1 MKTKNLV
8 TVALVAAV
16 LASSL
21 VGCGR
26 LANLKR
32 SLEGKPGETSS
43 PTRTPQTRAARTSPG
58 LEEVAVSDRLWTGVA
73 VSRGGRI
80 FVSFPRWSEDV
91 TISVGELASDG
102 TVRPFPDDQWNTWT
116 PPEDPA
122 RHFVCVQSVYVDDDD
137 ALWVLDPASAYLRG
151 VVAGGAKLVKIDLGK
166 NSVAQVI
173 AFDETAAP
181 VESYLNDVRIDTE
194 HNTAYIT
201 DSGLGALVV
210 VDLATG
216 KARRVLAESPT
227 TKAEN
232 VVLKIAGKEWK
243 VNGQTPRVNADGL
256 ALDPTGRYLYYQ
268 ALSARSLY
276 RIESRYLRDPG
287 LGERDL
293 DAKVESL
300 GTTGAADGIE
310 FGPDGYLYLTGI
322 EESAIKVFASLGQSD
337 VVIKDKLL
345 VWPDS
350 FARTAAYMYVTTS
363 QLNLGEDRKGP
374 CRLFR
379 FKVAK

>member
-1 MKTKNLV
+1 MKTTK
-8 TVALVAAV
+8 LVAVAVAVAV
-16 LASSL
+16 LAPL
-21 VGCGR
+21 LTGCGR
-26 LANLKR
+26 LANLKS
-32 SLEGKPGETSS
+32 SLEGRTQETSGQTKATQAKAS
-43 PTRTPQTRAARTSPG
+43 RTAG
-58 LEEVAVSDRLWTGVA
+58 VLEEVAVSDRLWTGVA
-73 VSRGGRI
+73 VSQGGRI

-91 TISVGELASDG
+91 PISVGELAPDG
-102 TVRPFPDDQWNTWT
+102 AIRPYPDQGWNTWA

-122 RHFVCVQSVYVDDDD
+122 HHFVCVQSIYVDAND
-137 ALWVLDPASAYLRG
+137 ALWVLDPASAYMRG
-151 VVAGGAKLVKIDLGK
+151 VVAGGAKIVKIDLRK

-173 AFDETAAP
+173 AFDEAAAP
-181 VESYLNDVRIDTE
+181 RESYLNDVRIDTD
-194 HNTAYIT
+194 HSTAYIT

-216 KARRVLAESPT
+216 AARRVLTESGT

-232 VVLKIAGKEWK
+232 VVLKVGGKEWR
-243 VNGQTPRVNADGL
+243 VGGEVPRINADGL
-256 ALDPTGRYLYYQ
+256 ALDPSGGYLYYQ

-276 RIESRYLRDPG
+276 RIEARYLRDPS

-293 DAKVESL
+293 EAKVESL

-337 VVIKDKLL
+337 VVVKDQRLS
-345 VWPDS
+345 WPDS
-350 FARTAAYMYVTTS
+350 FARAGAYMYVTTA
-363 QLNLGEDRKGP
+363 QLHLGEDKSGP
-374 CRLFR
+374 YRLFR